1 MRNNFK
7 RFLGVAFVLIMA
19 LSVMTVGAFA
29 AEETVAKIGD
39 AEYTTLAKAIA
50 GAVAGDTITLTA
62 DVTENVTI
70 NKSITIDGDDN
81 QYTGT
86 MTISDNKN
94 VTIKNVDFVKGCIDE
109 VAGSHGYLTINDCD
123 FDGVDKSIG
132 YAINHR
138 GGDKLIIENT
148 TAKNYK
154 TGMLYI
160 PSSVASI
167 SVKDVEVNNVAA
179 AFNITYSGDGT
190 FENVKFNNVT
200 YGIHFMIYGSRT
212 YTVKNSDLSGATNP
226 FWFWDKSNNAC
237 KVTVAFEGE
246 NIVPVFQN
254 PIPAGALKLAEGATL
269 TAPEGLDITTDVE
282 DSYVAYKNGVY
293 SVEANTKVA
302 AIGTKKY
309 ATLAGAVA
317 DAKDGDVITIVADYA
332 LKNSEAAIADY
343 DMYAYIAVTDKKIT
357 IDLNGKKLTAAPEL
371 DKNLLGLVY
380 VGGNGQLT
388 LKDSSAAQTGSV
400 VVTTENTKAYSL
412 MTLDSEDADARLY
425 IESGNYY
432 IDRVDAGQ
440 SMIYANDGDR
450 VFVSGGN
457 FVLAN
462 AKTMDNKGVAYPW
475 IFNASGNTGV
485 NYVTVS
491 GGTYN
496 VDPTHHQG
504 EVRYPNCYKAIEN
517 DGTWT
522 VKYAAMA
529 EIDGYGYWTIK
540 DAVAA
545 AKDGDVITII
555 ADQTLTNSD
564 AFIESAYNQFYV
576 FAEVSDKNITIDLNG
591 KVITINSDL
600 DKMLVAAIYSIK
612 DGEITLK
619 DSSEAQTGAIN
630 VNASETSSVYS
641 MFAADEGGKFNI
653 ENGNYY
659 LNRVDLNARAPRALI
674 YTSDDMN
681 FTVNGGNFVLGN
693 ARTSTDINGKP
704 QPWIFNG
711 LRNGQNHV
719 YVTGGTYNAYPQN
732 PWNEAKYP
740 YCYDAIEN
748 EDGTWTVKYSPAVE
762 IGETGYE
769 SLKEAVA
776 AAKDGDVITVRKD
789 QELNNADAAI
799 ADYDMYSYITVS
811 DKKITIDL
819 NGKTITAN
827 PKFDKALY
835 GVIVVNGTGDVTLT
849 DSSTDKTGAINVTV
863 AEGTGAYS
871 MLSTDGATSKLTIN
885 GGNYYID
892 RVDKGYSMIY
902 IAQTGTGYV
911 NGGNF
916 VLGNAKTMIRSGVAV
931 PWIFNTVGN
940 AKNVVYVNGGRYN
953 TDPDH
958 RWGEAKFKK
967 GYVTVQAADGMWD
980 IVRGP
985 VIIEQPTDI
994 TINYGKMAKFA
1005 PVIKGEGLTY
1015 TWYYKDAKTSWY
1027 KSSLTT
1033 ATYDIKGTAARD
1045 GRQVYCVAT
1054 DITGKSVKTGIAT
1067 LTVLPNEELAIID
1080 QPEVV
1085 EGTLN
1090 KNVSVALNVTG
1101 DDLTYVWYYSDN
1113 GGKSYYKS
1121 SLTTATYDIILKEER
1136 MGRKVYC
1143 VITDA
1148 FGDTVKSDVITINA
1162 KQSVELKLLSAPVY
1176 EAAEVGKT
1184 AKITL
1189 DVQGEGL
1196 KYTWYYS
1203 LPGKTTLYKSTI
1215 TDSEYKITLSKD
1227 RIGRQVYCVITDA
1240 FGNQITTETVTLY
1253 AAE

>member
-29 AEETVAKIGD
+29 AEETVAELGGTGYAK
-39 AEYTTLAKAIA
+39 LADAIA
-50 GAVAGDTITLTA
+50 AAKAGDTITLTA
-62 DVTENVTI
+62 DVNESVTI
-70 NKSITIDGDDN
+70 SKSITIDGDDN
-81 QYTGT
+81 QYTGKI
-86 MTISDNKN
+86 TISDNKN

-138 GGDKLIIENT
+138 GGDKLIIENA

-160 PSSVASI
+160 PSSVAEI
-167 SVKDVEVNNVAA
+167 FVKNVEVNNVAA

-269 TAPEGLDITTDVE
+269 TAPEGLDITTDVA

-302 AIGTKKY
+302 AIGENQYK
-309 ATLAGAVA
+309 TLAAAVA
-317 DAKDGDVITIVADYA
+317 AAAKGDIITLLSDV
-332 LKNSEAAIADY
+332 NEN
-343 DMYAYIAVTDKKIT
+343 VT
-357 IDLNGKKLTAAPEL
+357 L
-371 DKNLLGLVY
+371 DKNLTIDGAGYKYTGNIFTTNKNANYVIKNVNFVDCDVY
-380 VGGNGQLT
+380 AIKSNG
-388 LKDSSAAQTGSV
+388 
-400 VVTTENTKAYSL
+400 AYS
-412 MTLDSEDADARLY
+412 MT
-425 IESGNYY
+425 IENCTATNCGY
-432 IDRVDAGQ
+432 GFL
-440 SMIYANDGDR
+440 YAN
-450 VFVSGGN
+450 
-457 FVLAN
+457 
-462 AKTMDNKGVAYPW
+462 KTTSTIAVK
-475 IFNASGNTGV
+475 
-485 NYVTVS
+485 
-491 GGTYN
+491 N
-496 VDPTHHQG
+496 V
-504 EVRYPNCYKAIEN
+504 
-517 DGTWT
+517 
-522 VKYAAMA
+522 
-529 EIDGYGYWTIK
+529 EIDGASYGLRITSNNKTTLENVTMKNVNYGIEAKTTGKREFNFINCTI
-540 DAVAA
+540 DAVNTPFNAVDKGANVQTLKFKSVNDFGIDVTTLESNLVKVNAA
-545 AKDGDVITII
+545 AQVGTKIYGDLKTAIADAKDGDVITII

-564 AFIESAYNQFYV
+564 AFIESVYNEYYV
-576 FAEVSDKNITIDLNG
+576 FAEVTDKNITIDLNG
-591 KVITINSDL
+591 KVITINPDL
-600 DKMLVAAIYSIK
+600 DKMLIAVIYSAK
-612 DGEITLK
+612 EGEVTLK

-630 VNASETSSVYS
+630 VTASETSSVYS

-659 LNRVDLNARAPRALI
+659 LNRVDLSATAPRALI

-693 ARTSTDINGKP
+693 ARTSIDIDGNP

-711 LRNGQNHV
+711 YQNGHNHV

-732 PWNEAKYP
+732 SWDEAKYP

-789 QELNNADAAI
+789 QTLDNETAEI

-827 PKFDKALY
+827 PKFDKTLY

-849 DSSTDKTGAINVTV
+849 DNSTDKTGAINVTM
-863 AEGTGAYS
+863 AEGTQAYS

-892 RVDKGYSMIY
+892 RVDYGYSMIY

-916 VLGNAKTMIRSGVAV
+916 VLGNAKTIEKEDGVMG
-931 PWIFNTVGN
+931 PWIFNTYDNG
-940 AKNVVYVNGGRYN
+940 KNFVYVNDGRFN

-958 RWGEAKFKK
+958 HWGEAKFKK
-967 GYVTVQAADGMWD
+967 GHVTVQAADGMWD

-994 TINYGKMAKFA
+994 TINYGKMAQFA

-1067 LTVLPNEELAIID
+1067 LTVVPNEELAIID
-1080 QPEVV
+1080 QPTVV
-1085 EGTLN
+1085 EGALN
-1090 KNVSVALNVTG
+1090 KSVSVALDVTG

-1121 SLTTATYDIILKEER
+1121 SLTTATYDIVLKEER

-1143 VITDA
+1143 EITDA
-1148 FGDTVKSDVITINA
+1148 FGEKETSKVITINA

-1176 EAAEVGKT
+1176 EAAKIGET

-1203 LPGKTTLYKSTI
+1203 LPGKTTFYKSTI
-1215 TDSEYKITLSKD
+1215 TDSEYKVTLSED

-1240 FGNQITTETVTLY
+1240 FGESVTTETVTLY
-1253 AAE
+1253 AAN